1 MQSSVGKYLIERRFG
16 SPDGKRH
23 LNIWS
28 RQHTGSSTMTEGR
41 EGRNLDGSTGTG
53 PGHTRLGRGSARF
66 RSGDESSWVRGEK
79 YERVNE
85 LNKKDMIG

>member
-1 MQSSVGKYLIERRFG
+1 
-16 SPDGKRH
+16 
-23 LNIWS
+23 
-28 RQHTGSSTMTEGR
+28 MTEGR